1 MVTRMSHRTNLAKA
15 DSYFRV
21 LIYDRI
27 MRRYLNVGG
36 LDCIADVKNGRLV
49 TYWRGHRFNME
60 LLKNNPK
67 KLKAYLALSRAYF
80 RIAHSFERMGVK
92 DGF

>member
-1 MVTRMSHRTNLAKA
+1 MPMSRQTNLAKA
-15 DSYFRV
+15 DSFFRV

-27 MRRYLNVGG
+27 MRRYLNIGG
-36 LDCIADVKNGRLV
+36 LDCIADVKNGKLK
-49 TYWRGHRFNME
+49 TYHRGHYYNLM
-60 LLKNNPK
+60 LLKDNPK

-80 RIAHSFERMGVK
+80 RLAHSFERMGVK